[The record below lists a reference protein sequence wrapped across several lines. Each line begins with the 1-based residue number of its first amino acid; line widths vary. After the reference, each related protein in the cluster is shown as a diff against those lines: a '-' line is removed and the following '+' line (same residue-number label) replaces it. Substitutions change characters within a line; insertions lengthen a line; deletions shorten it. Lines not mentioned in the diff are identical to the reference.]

1 MDPIEKVDTATVA
14 HREDVPDA
22 DGLREDETIHIEN
35 FEGFSLPLVA
45 SYFAVTFMLF
55 NQLII
60 VISSGVF
67 SGTIAQALDG
77 TSERTW
83 LSLSATVVSAA
94 LCIPISKASDY
105 WGRKWWLVSAAAA
118 AFAGAIVTARAQT
131 WGVALG
137 GSILCG
143 YAQGAQPLLY
153 AVAAEIVPR
162 QWRSASLAFMNIGA
176 SVAGVYTLL
185 AGSTLIQNSA
195 DGWRTFYYINTGFAG
210 VSLILILLCYNPPVR
225 EFQRLSQL
233 DKMKQLDWMGF
244 FISTVAVVLFSVGLS
259 LAKNPYS
266 WSSPEVLCPLLIGIF
281 AFCLLYVHQRW
292 FNPRGMFHHDLFRKD
307 KRNVILASGGVFVE
321 GFAFFAANSYI
332 AFEDSI
338 LYNTDVFKSDLKVCT
353 TYFTAIVVTVM
364 YGIFA
369 TRYSY
374 LRETLVVAF
383 VFYIAFNVAMS
394 TLTTGSG
401 TAVWG
406 YCVLLGI
413 GIPLSIAPLF
423 TIGQLAVPIPTIAL
437 LSGVMLTLRSLGGSI
452 GLAACT
458 AIFSS
463 QTSKYLVP
471 DTSKAAL
478 AAGLS
483 PSHLQEFIQAMLSGN
498 PEAVVHAPGA
508 NAEIIMAATQAL
520 KEAYVK
526 SFRYLWVFSAGASA
540 LALIGAWFI
549 RNPVEELTKHVD
561 APIREGTS
569 HTKDPES

>member
-45 SYFAVTFMLF
+45 SYF
-55 NQLII
+55 
-60 VISSGVF
+60 VITLEPSPF

-259 LAKNPYS
+259 LAKNPS
-266 WSSPEVLCPLLIGIF
+266 
-281 AFCLLYVHQRW
+281 
-292 FNPRGMFHHDLFRKD
+292 
-307 KRNVILASGGVFVE
+307 
-321 GFAFFAANSYI
+321 FFAANSYI

-383 VFYIAFNVAMS
+383 VFYIAFN
-394 TLTTGSG
+394 G
-401 TAVWG
+401 
-406 YCVLLGI
+406 
-413 GIPLSIAPLF
+413 
-423 TIGQLAVPIPTIAL
+423 
-437 LSGVMLTLRSLGGSI
+437 
-452 GLAACT
+452 T